1 MRLVHFL
8 DILLSLSCFLI
19 ELRSKPKDFQEDSLR
34 TVAPILLADLLGLP
48 QDEDSLRTVAPI
60 LLADLLGLP
69 QGRYL
74 SVDQLN

>member
-48 QDEDSLRTVAPI
+48 Q
-60 LLADLLGLP
+60 G
-69 QGRYL
+69 QYL
-74 SVDQLN
+74 SVDQLNGFCQRIRIV